1 MTGKGR
7 HASPDPRAFYRS
19 LAVMLGGIVLVG
31 AAIFFILYLL
41 ADNPTPLTTTSISP
55 VGTNSSVAVSTTTEP
70 SSTTTFTIPTTTEV
84 PVRPPNE
91 VRVQVFNSMGL
102 AGAAGRFTTMLDG
115 AGYQTL
121 PAADLSPEQDPSR
134 IWYRTGF
141 SAEANVLLEFI
152 PEARVEEIP
161 DPTIAQGA
169 DVVIV
174 LGTGYEE

>member
-7 HASPDPRAFYRS
+7 HASPDPRGFYKS
-19 LAVMLGGIVLVG
+19 LAVMIGGIILVG
-31 AAIFFILYLL
+31 AAMFLVLYLL
-41 ADNPTPLTTTSISP
+41 ADSPAPVTTTS
-55 VGTNSSVAVSTTTEP
+55 SSQATTSSTADPTTTAPSTTTTV
-70 SSTTTFTIPTTTEV
+70 TTPTTAEV

-91 VRVQVFNSMGL
+91 IRVQVLNSIGL
-102 AGAAGRFTTMLDG
+102 AGAAGRLTTRLDE

-121 PAADLSPEQDPSR
+121 PAADYSPEQDPSR
-134 IWYRTGF
+134 IWYRSGF

-161 DPTIAQGA
+161 DSTIGEGA